1 MDSKR
6 DYVRRSTINSIDWGS
21 IRNFSMRNLSKKAPD
36 ADIAS
41 RYDPTFIRRIMSCG
55 DIDDDSSDNAE
66 VAGNDGNK
74 KRNQACRETIRIVSL
89 VGIII
94 AASLAIGYAVVN
106 YDPSERPY
114 AVVEHG
120 ISEQSL
126 LEIAERV
133 VTVCSER
140 SLDKD
145 MSECQELC
153 HTKMCCFESGEYS
166 CEDDDSKT
174 CAAYAGCEALIEGT
188 PLNAEEEVEE

>member
-74 KRNQACRETIRIVSL
+74 KRNQACRQAIV
-89 VGIII
+89 I
-94 AASLAIGYAVVN
+94 
-106 YDPSERPY
+106 
-114 AVVEHG
+114 
-120 ISEQSL
+120 
-126 LEIAERV
+126 
-133 VTVCSER
+133 
-140 SLDKD
+140 
-145 MSECQELC
+145 
-153 HTKMCCFESGEYS
+153 
-166 CEDDDSKT
+166 
-174 CAAYAGCEALIEGT
+174 
-188 PLNAEEEVEE
+188 